1 MISGAFIFCGTFI
14 LGANWDYRLIFL
26 ILLVPNL
33 IFLIEKN
40 NSEYKKYLKLLIYSV
55 LLIFW
60 LSPFS
65 VFLFGLDEILIWLIF
80 LFLTILI
87 VNHLFFSFCSKLIK

>member
-40 NSEYKKYLKLLIYSV
+40 NSKYKKYLKLLIYSV

-65 VFLFGLDEILIWLIF
+65 VFIFGLDEILIWLIF

>member
-65 VFLFGLDEILIWLIF
+65 TFIFGLDEILIWLIF

-87 VNHLFFSFCSKLIK
+87 LNHLFFSFCSKLIK

>member
-1 MISGAFIFCGTFI
+1 MAGLNNVSG
-14 LGANWDYRLIFL
+14 
-26 ILLVPNL
+26 
-33 IFLIEKN
+33 
-40 NSEYKKYLKLLIYSV
+40 EYVVIMDDDFQNPPKEALKLLIYSV

-65 VFLFGLDEILIWLIF
+65 VFIFGLDEILIWLIF